1 MLHLLVPI
9 WAKIKES
16 KMTKPPKNVDSKNR
30 FISVYTPQFTTKYFF
45 LEISTLY
52 INFNK
57 GFKMQTQLKVKRDL
71 SHDNIH
77 KIMHTK

>member
-1 MLHLLVPI
+1 M
-9 WAKIKES
+9 
-16 KMTKPPKNVDSKNR
+16 
-30 FISVYTPQFTTKYFF
+30 TKYFF